1 MIGGQCSRTAKYH
14 ERNVIINLSK
24 YNEDT
29 LSVIPDIPDKD
40 LLQYDY
46 FKLLGLSGSL
56 KDVVKKVEESYIR
69 YILKKTGAKK
79 GESAK
84 KLVIHRTILN
94 RKLKEFDR
102 ANENE

>member
-1 MIGGQCSRTAKYH
+1 MILGNVREPRNII

-56 KDVVKKVEESYIR
+56 KDSKKLRNHTLLYLKPAVKRVKLPRNWYTLPSYI
-69 YILKKTGAKK
+69 
-79 GESAK
+79 
-84 KLVIHRTILN
+84 
-94 RKLKEFDR
+94 
-102 ANENE
+102 AN